1 MAIETRRLLFAFAL
15 LAFGCAKKPTAK
27 AVCEKL
33 VTAGVATACWTEPPG
48 GLGAGA
54 LEHVVF
60 DIPGGKTGQVLTFDK
75 ASDYTAT
82 VAAFD
87 AAAVLAGRHR
97 YGSESALTFVQLNSE
112 TPAELGTNAK
122 TVVDAL

>member
-1 MAIETRRLLFAFAL
+1 MPLSRSLLVAVSL
-15 LAFGCAKKPTAK
+15 LAFGCGKKPTAM

-33 VTAGVATACWTEPPG
+33 VVAGVAANCEAKPPG
-48 GLGAGA
+48 GLGAAA

-60 DIPGGKTGQVLTFDK
+60 DIPGGKTGQVMTFDK

-82 VAAFD
+82 TKAYD

-122 TVVDAL
+122 TVVEAL